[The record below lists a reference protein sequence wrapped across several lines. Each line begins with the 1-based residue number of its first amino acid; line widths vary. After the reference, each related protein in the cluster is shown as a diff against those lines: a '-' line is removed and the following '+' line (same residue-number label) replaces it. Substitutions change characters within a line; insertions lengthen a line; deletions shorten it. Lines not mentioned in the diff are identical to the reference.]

1 MPGNTPG
8 NTPVPGTSEAV
19 YSDGE
24 PVYDEFPM
32 PKSHEEALDLYKKVL
47 IHKQA
52 LLRDNFLLQIKVDE
66 GFFEIERLKS
76 AMRKAAAFLANE
88 VGK

>member
-1 MPGNTPG
+1 M
-8 NTPVPGTSEAV
+8 PGTSEAV
-19 YSDGE
+19 YSDSE

-32 PKSHEEALDLYKKVL
+32 PKSHEEALDCYKKVL
-47 IHKQA
+47 KHKQA

-66 GFFEIERLKS
+66 GLFEIERLKS
-76 AMRKAAAFLANE
+76 AMTKAAASLATE

>member
-1 MPGNTPG
+1 M
-8 NTPVPGTSEAV
+8 PGTSEAV

-66 GFFEIERLKS
+66 GLFEIERLKS
-76 AMRKAAAFLANE
+76 AMSKAAAFLANE